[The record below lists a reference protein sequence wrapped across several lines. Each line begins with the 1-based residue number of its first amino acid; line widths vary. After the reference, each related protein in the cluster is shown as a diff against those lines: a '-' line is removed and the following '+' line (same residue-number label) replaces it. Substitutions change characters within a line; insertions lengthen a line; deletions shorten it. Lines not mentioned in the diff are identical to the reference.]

1 MLSDLHNLP
10 KPTFLFWKWKAIT
23 TLIGGENQGRWK
35 YVTHLAQDLA
45 HGISVT
51 ISIFFISSWLWTKIL
66 SGSHTLCNLELA
78 STIWHL
84 LFNLLCYFLKNGQ
97 QLAPHLPLL
106 LIHGLYPLLQP
117 QVAHFSLQTELCLNN
132 ICLCQVVLS
141 TVICVSYVWHQCVI
155 VMFLLPSKS
164 PSLVPTHVSV
174 EVSRHKTDKYS
185 DPCLECYS
193 QRFSQ
198 RYISCDSL
206 THSLVPKTFTKILVL
221 YH

>member
-10 KPTFLFWKWKAIT
+10 KPTFLFCKWKDIT

-45 HGISVT
+45 HGISIT
-51 ISIFFISSWLWTKIL
+51 ISIFFIISSWLCTKVL
-66 SGSHTLCNLELA
+66 SGSYTLYNFELA

-132 ICLCQVVLS
+132 IVCARWYWVQ
-141 TVICVSYVWHQCVI
+141 
-155 VMFLLPSKS
+155 
-164 PSLVPTHVSV
+164 
-174 EVSRHKTDKYS
+174 
-185 DPCLECYS
+185 
-193 QRFSQ
+193 
-198 RYISCDSL
+198 
-206 THSLVPKTFTKILVL
+206 L
-221 YH
+221 YAFPMYDINAW